1 MVYLLF
7 KSINPDIMIGVSN
20 LKYEID
26 KATLAKFGNNVKD
39 LIDDMSYS
47 YSIIIYEGERHKDY
61 VRHLFRDLLSGR
73 NF

>member
-1 MVYLLF
+1 
-7 KSINPDIMIGVSN
+7 MIGVSN

-47 YSIIIYEGERHKDY
+47 YSIIINEGERHKDY
-61 VRHLFRDLLSGR
+61 VRHLFRDLLSGQ
-73 NF
+73 NC